1 MNLYSIISKSSFD
14 TVDPLRRTGWGEVGG
29 NTSYQVF
36 REAVDM
42 EIHRLL
48 LKVTEPCLF
57 VLGVHDRIKC
67 ASAFHVAVSPVCV
80 PFSAL
85 RV

>member
-1 MNLYSIISKSSFD
+1 MTTKND
-14 TVDPLRRTGWGEVGG
+14 TPCPSVIYLCTCTICVRWGEC
-29 NTSYQVF
+29 
-36 REAVDM
+36 M

-67 ASAFHVAVSPVCV
+67 ASAFHVAVSPVRI